1 MCSYCVCLFYL
12 SDTVLVYVVEVGAEV
27 EEVEQCGRVTQRRP
41 LNPSLTPRHVGLR
54 ETKEE
59 IKREGREK

>member
-1 MCSYCVCLFYL
+1 
-12 SDTVLVYVVEVGAEV
+12 VLVHVVEVGAEV
-27 EEVEQCGRVTQRRP
+27 QEVEQCGRITQLRP

-59 IKREGREK
+59 RRREEVNYLI